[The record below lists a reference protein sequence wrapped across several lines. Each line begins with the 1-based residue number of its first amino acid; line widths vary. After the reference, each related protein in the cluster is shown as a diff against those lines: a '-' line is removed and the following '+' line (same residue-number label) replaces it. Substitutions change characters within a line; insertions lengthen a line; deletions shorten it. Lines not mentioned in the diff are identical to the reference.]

1 MLSKK
6 LIGSFLL
13 AGPFLALAS
22 LMLFEPGGDDQTFA
36 QELQG
41 MSENYAIASISMMLW
56 FVAIMIIFIGIHSLA
71 RSMQGENK
79 PGSDLAGL
87 ASIFAL
93 LIAGIVMVSTGIDL
107 TVTERESSWA
117 TSGGDVLGAFAL
129 GEAITRSIFSF
140 DGIVMLFL
148 GLAIVRQRNLISW
161 QLNLFWVIKVN
172 LSPIVGGLFT
182 FFGACV
188 LFGGVFSQGDN
199 WAGGI
204 WFIGFLGFPLT
215 TAATGFL
222 VLRSAGKDAA

>member
-6 LIGSFLL
+6 LIGSFML
-13 AGPFLALAS
+13 AGPFLAIAS
-22 LMLFEPGGDDQTFA
+22 LLLHAPSEEEPFA
-36 QELQG
+36 QTLQG
-41 MSENYAIASISMMLW
+41 MAENYTMATISMIGW
-56 FVAIMIIFIGIHSLA
+56 FVAIMIIFIGIHYLA
-71 RSMQGENK
+71 RSMQGEDK

-107 TVTERESSWA
+107 TVTEKSSDWV
-117 TSGGDVLGAFAL
+117 TSGGDVISTY
-129 GEAITRSIFSF
+129 AIGQAIIRSIFVF
-140 DGIVMLFL
+140 NGVVMLFL